1 MSASMVSQH
10 ADILFQSINRTF
22 ELDIFLGFAKTH
34 CSGDRDIRGIET
46 MVEFRNASL
55 SVL

>member
-1 MSASMVSQH
+1 MSASMVPQH

-22 ELDIFLGFAKTH
+22 ELEIFLGFAKTH
-34 CSGDRDIRGIET
+34 CNGERDICGIET
-46 MVEFRNASL
+46 MVEFRVASL